1 MESTTMEIN
10 CWELKNGKEIPEPST
25 KTLNGFEWNARFRM
39 TVSNDDGSLGLPFIF
54 AADDT
59 AILTVEKSEQEGKR
73 TGNKKIKQVISCV
86 PRSLGTEIV
95 CSRTR
100 SYDGNEHVW
109 SAWEITSANSGVY
122 VEWDMNADINTYVT
136 AGIFNITGERLSAA
150 DGLPIENSAPGH
162 TIHARLTV
170 LDSSITGSG
179 DNDDKC
185 ITQIL
190 ALSNRTG
197 GDGDVYIRT
206 GRASMKNMLAGGSGW
221 EPWGKLQQNVQVGQ
235 VTSLDGFTGNGMYS
249 GVYTDGTLFETFVM
263 VVINN
268 YAVAGATGNV
278 RCISQFKYA
287 LNVNSNFS
295 YKARTGR
302 GGSTV
307 EWGSWVDLGAA
318 TTTDIQ
324 DNSITVQKL
333 STALQEQINQN
344 TANATK
350 AANGAYWTSG
360 PNAVTL
366 NINKNNGTVG
376 WQTLPAAT
384 TEKAGVMTA
393 EDRKEQVKK
402 TPLLNGDT
410 IVGLAREVYSR
421 QGKVDTAT
429 FLKRTTAGGTSVSD
443 GVATLKQI
451 GGNIVKNII
460 GDIQNVQSGISVT
473 DLGHG
478 LYKAEGNG
486 VALTQTTAAVIF
498 NTSDCVAGHKYYMYN
513 ILCSNASNVN
523 SYLCGVADANDFTLS
538 YIPLQNN
545 YQFVSAVVMINK
557 IYVPKMFH
565 YYPLGYR
572 QSTAG
577 NEVAVFSKPAV
588 IDLTEM
594 FGAGNEPTKEE
605 SDRMFASMGA
615 LPQGLTIAQPTGLKS
630 TGFNQWNPEN
640 VLINKTIT
648 DNAIVDGDRNIAV
661 IECLPCKT
669 GTGENNG
676 YVIGYGEGDT
686 WSDEGIEVY
695 LTPLNPME
703 VDGELYLQKLDKDA
717 TYGTYVPQIKG
728 YLLVV
733 TPTTDKLCAHFHWS
747 GDRAATDYEPYVDS
761 VVTLPEIPQMSEWGL
776 AGIQASGTMAQDTI
790 DLENNT
796 YTKRIARISLSS
808 FSKIE
813 NAVTARVWRAYTG
826 SDGTT
831 LYRHSVSSSASHLYY
846 TPEERNKILNGTW
859 SNNDIF
865 IANNGVQYT
874 YDESKNVTHYVA
886 QFAYPDFAP
895 YVASIYKVPNVISD
909 MFIANNMSTVD
920 GGTVVPSV
928 GCLSGRLYISS
939 PALKYK
945 DETALRSLLN
955 NSLLYYELAT
965 PEEYPIVTKAAPNYI
980 GSDYGVEEFTDCMV
994 PLVANIMFYMRS
1006 LVSETR
1012 NFIDR
1017 LMAGLGTSD
1026 ATAVADRIVAAILP
1040 SQAIEPVTE

>member
-1 MESTTMEIN
+1 MEIN
-10 CWELKNGKEIPEPST
+10 CWELKNGKEIPGPST
-25 KTLNGFEWNARFRM
+25 TTLNGFEWNARFRM

-109 SAWEITSANSGVY
+109 SAWEITSANSGVD

-295 YKARTGR
+295 YKTRTGR

-393 EDRKEQVKK
+393 EDKKRLDTTLGSLATRKYYSLPEAKEVEGVYKK
-402 TPLLNGDT
+402 TQKVYLNVLGQEDVFMRFQA
-410 IVGLAREVYSR
+410 I
-421 QGKVDTAT
+421 KD
-429 FLKRTTAGGTSVSD
+429 
-443 GVATLKQI
+443 
-451 GGNIVKNII
+451 GGNIETIFRASDYNIQVGVPVHFVSYIYSSIEQNCYHQLYLPDTGYLVNNIENLKI
-460 GDIQNVQSGISVT
+460 GLNKLEFDYTFESVPQGDLYHYLGKVAGNDFYLYKTFIYNGIQKTIEIQETTTYELNNRLDKIEPTLKEIEILALGISLYDNEDVVFKGNGKTYNTVMRSIPVVAGDVFVVKLDGITKPADSPDNAYLRFQFYDENDNQMAQQFFFSSDTPVNTEITIPDGCVKLTYIFGLSTNRPSVLDGEYKWSGLTFKQLSRNDARFRNVETRVT
-473 DLGHG
+473 ELETLSNDWNGKILTTYGDSVTALQGGDFSYPYDLTNTERWGNRVADYFKMSKHYGRGIGGQKYAWGTNGGAVTWLYKDTGIMYNRNDAFNLDNWDGSSFPSTWTDTQKQTVLNGLADGTMVSIRGSACSWLRITSMYPESIKNDVDVVFVMFHNDSVDGNEFSWVEGDTTDPEWAASSYYATYGGDYNINTFEGGIASTIMKLQTWLPNAVIILGTPINGQGTTGQLRPDANG
-478 LYKAEGNG
+478 LYKQVQHVKNVGLRFSIPVIDVYATCGING
-486 VALTQTTAAVIF
+486 LNRTEYITDGIHPYSVAGSKMVARAVI
-498 NTSDCVAGHKYYMYN
+498 G
-513 ILCSNASNVN
+513 
-523 SYLCGVADANDFTLS
+523 
-538 YIPLQNN
+538 
-545 YQFVSAVVMINK
+545 
-557 IYVPKMFH
+557 
-565 YYPLGYR
+565 
-572 QSTAG
+572 
-577 NEVAVFSKPAV
+577 
-588 IDLTEM
+588 
-594 FGAGNEPTKEE
+594 
-605 SDRMFASMGA
+605 
-615 LPQGLTIAQPTGLKS
+615 
-630 TGFNQWNPEN
+630 GF
-640 VLINKTIT
+640 KTI
-648 DNAIVDGDRNIAV
+648 
-661 IECLPCKT
+661 LP
-669 GTGENNG
+669 
-676 YVIGYGEGDT
+676 
-686 WSDEGIEVY
+686 
-695 LTPLNPME
+695 
-703 VDGELYLQKLDKDA
+703 
-717 TYGTYVPQIKG
+717 
-728 YLLVV
+728 
-733 TPTTDKLCAHFHWS
+733 
-747 GDRAATDYEPYVDS
+747 
-761 VVTLPEIPQMSEWGL
+761 
-776 AGIQASGTMAQDTI
+776 
-790 DLENNT
+790 
-796 YTKRIARISLSS
+796 
-808 FSKIE
+808 
-813 NAVTARVWRAYTG
+813 
-826 SDGTT
+826 
-831 LYRHSVSSSASHLYY
+831 
-846 TPEERNKILNGTW
+846 
-859 SNNDIF
+859 
-865 IANNGVQYT
+865 
-874 YDESKNVTHYVA
+874 
-886 QFAYPDFAP
+886 
-895 YVASIYKVPNVISD
+895 KV
-909 MFIANNMSTVD
+909 
-920 GGTVVPSV
+920 
-928 GCLSGRLYISS
+928 
-939 PALKYK
+939 
-945 DETALRSLLN
+945 
-955 NSLLYYELAT
+955 
-965 PEEYPIVTKAAPNYI
+965 
-980 GSDYGVEEFTDCMV
+980 
-994 PLVANIMFYMRS
+994 
-1006 LVSETR
+1006 
-1012 NFIDR
+1012 
-1017 LMAGLGTSD
+1017 
-1026 ATAVADRIVAAILP
+1026 
-1040 SQAIEPVTE
+1040 

>member
-10 CWELKNGKEIPEPST
+10 CWELKNGKEIPLPST
-25 KTLNGFEWNARFRM
+25 TTLNGFEWNARFRM
-39 TVSNDDGSLGLPFIF
+39 TVSNDDGSLGLPFVF

-59 AILTVEKSEQEGKR
+59 AILTVVKSEQEGRR
-73 TGNKKIKQVISCV
+73 TGNRKIKQVISCV

-109 SAWEITSANSGVY
+109 SAWEITSANSGVD

-136 AGIFNITGERLSAA
+136 AGIFNITGERLSAT
-150 DGLPIENSAPGH
+150 DGLPIDNSAPGH

-197 GDGDVYIRT
+197 GDGEVYVRT

-249 GVYTDGTLFETFVM
+249 GVYTDGTFFETFVM

-295 YKARTGR
+295 YKTRTGR

-318 TTTDIQ
+318 DTTDIQ
-324 DNSITVQKL
+324 DGAITAQKL
-333 STALQEQINQN
+333 SAALLAQIEQSSDGV
-344 TANATK
+344 AK
-350 AANGAYWTSG
+350 SANGAYWTCG

-366 NINKNNGTVG
+366 NINKNDGTVG
-376 WQTLPAAT
+376 WQTLSAAT
-384 TEKAGVMTA
+384 EENAGVMTA

-421 QGKVDTAT
+421 QGKADTAT

-513 ILCSNASNVN
+513 MLCSNASNVN

-545 YQFVSAVVMINK
+545 YQFVSAVVMINN
-557 IYVPKMFH
+557 IYIPKTFY

-605 SDRMFASMGA
+605 CDRMFACMGA
-615 LPQGLTIAQPTGLKS
+615 LPQGLTVAQPTGLKS
-630 TGFNQWNPEN
+630 IGFNLWNPEN
-640 VLINKTIT
+640 VLEYKSVSAGTI
-648 DNAIVDGDRNIAV
+648 IGVSGSHIAV

-695 LTPLNPME
+695 LTPLNPLE

-747 GDRAATDYEPYVDS
+747 GDRATTDYEPYVES
-761 VVTLPEIPQMSEWGL
+761 SIALPVIPEMSEWGL
-776 AGIQASGTMAQDTI
+776 AGIQASGIQDSVN
-790 DLENNT
+790 LEKNT
-796 YTKRIARISLSS
+796 YTKRIDCLDLGNINYQYYSPSETYPYGFFATSIKNAR
-808 FSKIE
+808 FSKT
-813 NAVTARVWRAYTG
+813 NALMCEKYTHG
-826 SDGTT
+826 SFAVDKAIMANT
-831 LYRHSVSSSASHLYY
+831 
-846 TPEERNKILNGTW
+846 
-859 SNNDIF
+859 
-865 IANNGVQYT
+865 ANNGTFYIIDGSYT
-874 YDESKNVTHYVA
+874 DAVSLKN
-886 QFAYPDFAP
+886 
-895 YVASIYKVPNVISD
+895 
-909 MFIANNMSTVD
+909 
-920 GGTVVPSV
+920 
-928 GCLSGRLYISS
+928 
-939 PALKYK
+939 ALEGVK
-945 DETALRSLLN
+945 
-955 NSLLYYELAT
+955 LYYEII
-965 PEEYPIVTKAAPNYI
+965 PQEYPIVTKAAPNYI
-980 GSDYGVEEFTDCMV
+980 GSDYGIEEFTGSKV
-994 PLVANIMFYMRS
+994 PLAANILFYMRS

-1026 ATAVADRIVAAILP
+1026 ATAVADMIVAAVAASEQP
-1040 SQAIEPVTE
+1040 TVVSDEQMAE

>member
-1 MESTTMEIN
+1 MESKTMEIN

-25 KTLNGFEWNARFRM
+25 TTLNGFEWNARFRM

-109 SAWEITSANSGVY
+109 SAWEITSANSGVD

-136 AGIFNITGERLSAA
+136 AGIFNIIGERLSAA
-150 DGLPIENSAPGH
+150 DGLPIVNSNPGH

-170 LDSSITGSG
+170 LDSSITGRG

-249 GVYTDGTLFETFVM
+249 GVYTDGTFFETFVM

-287 LNVNSNFS
+287 LNINSNFS
-295 YKARTGR
+295 YKTRTGR

-318 TTTDIQ
+318 DTADIQ
-324 DNSITVQKL
+324 DGAITAQKL
-333 STALQEQINQN
+333 SSDVRENVEKVPSLEE
-344 TANATK
+344 NATK
-350 AANGAYWTSG
+350 EK
-360 PNAVTL
+360 NALV
-366 NINKNNGTVG
+366 
-376 WQTLPAAT
+376 
-384 TEKAGVMTA
+384 
-393 EDRKEQVKK
+393 
-402 TPLLNGDT
+402 NGDT

-451 GGNIVKNII
+451 GGNIVKNLVDGRFVDAIANRATFSIYNNIAII
-460 GDIQNVQSGISVT
+460 RTNKVDASTGTPLYGD
-473 DLGHG
+473 
-478 LYKAEGNG
+478 
-486 VALTQTTAAVIF
+486 
-498 NTSDCVAGHKYYMYN
+498 
-513 ILCSNASNVN
+513 
-523 SYLCGVADANDFTLS
+523 LS
-538 YIPLQNN
+538 YGYEPIEGHVYYHCICLYNVDAKEVGVSINGAYEYASSNKTGEWVFLSYHGAPVIYTVKYIKIRLLNN
-545 YQFVSAVVMINK
+545 SNIDADNQYGGNTCFVKNWFA
-557 IYVPKMFH
+557 
-565 YYPLGYR
+565 
-572 QSTAG
+572 
-577 NEVAVFSKPAV
+577 

-594 FGAGNEPTKEE
+594 YGAGNEPTKEE
-605 SDRMFASMGA
+605 CDRMFACMGA
-615 LPQGLTIAQPTGLKS
+615 LPQGLTVAQPTGLKS
-630 TGFNQWNPEN
+630 IGYNQWNPAN
-640 VLINKTIT
+640 VLNNKSIVE
-648 DNAIVDGDRNIAV
+648 NAIEDDVADRHIAIV
-661 IECLPCKT
+661 ECLPCKT

-695 LTPLNPME
+695 LTPLNPLE
-703 VDGELYLQKLDKDA
+703 VDGELYLQKLDKEA

-747 GDRAATDYEPYVDS
+747 GDRATTDYEPYVES

-776 AGIQASGTMAQDTI
+776 AGISSSGTVVQDTI
-790 DLENNT
+790 DLENNIFR
-796 YTKRIARISLSS
+796 KRIWSIDLG
-808 FSKIE
+808 E
-813 NAVTARVWRAYTG
+813 
-826 SDGTT
+826 
-831 LYRHSVSSSASHLYY
+831 
-846 TPEERNKILNGTW
+846 LNWKYATEPW
-859 SNNDIF
+859 NVYS
-865 IANNGVQYT
+865 
-874 YDESKNVTHYVA
+874 YDDK
-886 QFAYPDFAP
+886 
-895 YVASIYKVPNVISD
+895 
-909 MFIANNMSTVD
+909 
-920 GGTVVPSV
+920 
-928 GCLSGRLYISS
+928 RLYIPKRMLENMTTPYIFSS
-939 PALKYK
+939 LDYNTSKRITNLQY
-945 DETALRSLLN
+945 
-955 NSLLYYELAT
+955 NSSDNSISITSNEGVYVAGEVYNFSQEVFIHKATCTQVQSYAPSGDNKSGNILCSEYTTISRGQCYYGTEIKGIGFWGNGYLAVVDNKLSGKSTSEIKEYLSGVKIYYEQT
-965 PEEYPIVTKAAPNYI
+965 EPEEYPIVTKAAPNYI
-980 GSDYGVEEFTDCMV
+980 GSDYGTEKFVGSKI
-994 PLVANIMFYMRS
+994 PLVANILFYMRS

-1012 NFIDR
+1012 NFLDR
-1017 LMAGLGTSD
+1017 LMAGLATSD
-1026 ATAVADRIVAAILP
+1026 ATAVADRIVAA
-1040 SQAIEPVTE
+1040 VTASEQPTVVSDEQMAE

>member
-25 KTLNGFEWNARFRM
+25 TTLNGFEWNARFRM

-109 SAWEITSANSGVY
+109 SAWEITSANSGVD
-122 VEWDMNADINTYVT
+122 VEWDRNADINSYVT
-136 AGIFNITGERLSAA
+136 AGIFNITGERLSAS

-197 GDGDVYIRT
+197 GDGDVYVRT

-249 GVYTDGTLFETFVM
+249 GVYTDGTFFETFVM

-295 YKARTGR
+295 YKTRTGR

-318 TTTDIQ
+318 DTADIQ
-324 DNSITVQKL
+324 DGAITAQKL
-333 STALQEQINQN
+333 SSDVRENVEKVHSLEE
-344 TANATK
+344 NATK
-350 AANGAYWTSG
+350 
-360 PNAVTL
+360 
-366 NINKNNGTVG
+366 
-376 WQTLPAAT
+376 
-384 TEKAGVMTA
+384 EKYA
-393 EDRKEQVKK
+393 
-402 TPLLNGDT
+402 LLNGDT

-451 GGNIVKNII
+451 GGNIVKNLVDTSFVGSETLGVVNGHIYCFSSYLYNGQLHFADTSTGVCGGWKHHGI
-460 GDIQNVQSGISVT
+460 VLKATSGSVT
-473 DLGHG
+473 I
-478 LYKAEGNG
+478 AVEGDN
-486 VALTQTTAAVIF
+486 AL
-498 NTSDCVAGHKYYMYN
+498 
-513 ILCSNASNVN
+513 NA
-523 SYLCGVADANDFTLS
+523 LL
-538 YIPLQNN
+538 
-545 YQFVSAVVMINK
+545 
-557 IYVPKMFH
+557 
-565 YYPLGYR
+565 
-572 QSTAG
+572 
-577 NEVAVFSKPAV
+577 

-594 FGAGNEPTKEE
+594 FGAGKEPTKEE
-605 SDRMFASMGA
+605 CDRMFGTMDA
-615 LPQGLTIAQPTGLKS
+615 LPKGLTVAQPTGLKS
-630 TGFNQWNPEN
+630 IGYNQWNPDN
-640 VLINKTIT
+640 VLEYKSVSAGTVIS
-648 DNAIVDGDRNIAV
+648 VSGSHIAV

-695 LTPLNPME
+695 LTLLNPME

-728 YLLVV
+728 YLLVI

-747 GDRAATDYEPYVDS
+747 GDRATTDYEPYVES
-761 VVTLPEIPQMSEWGL
+761 CVALPTIPEMSEWGL
-776 AGIQASGTMAQDTI
+776 AGISSSGTVVQDTI
-790 DLENNT
+790 DLENNIFR
-796 YTKRIARISLSS
+796 KRIWSIDLG
-808 FSKIE
+808 E
-813 NAVTARVWRAYTG
+813 
-826 SDGTT
+826 
-831 LYRHSVSSSASHLYY
+831 
-846 TPEERNKILNGTW
+846 LNWKYATEAW
-859 SNNDIF
+859 NVYS
-865 IANNGVQYT
+865 
-874 YDESKNVTHYVA
+874 YDDK
-886 QFAYPDFAP
+886 
-895 YVASIYKVPNVISD
+895 
-909 MFIANNMSTVD
+909 
-920 GGTVVPSV
+920 
-928 GCLSGRLYISS
+928 RLYIPKCMLENMTTPYIFSS
-939 PALKYK
+939 LDYNTSKRITNLQY
-945 DETALRSLLN
+945 
-955 NSLLYYELAT
+955 NSSDNSISITSNEGVYVAGEVYNFSQEVVIHKATCTQVQSYAPSGDNKSGNILCSEYTTISRGQCYYGTEIKGIGFWGNGYLAVVDNKLSGKSTSEIKEYLSGVKIYYEQT
-965 PEEYPIVTKAAPNYI
+965 EPEEYPIVTKTAPNYI
-980 GSDYGVEEFTDCMV
+980 GSDYGTEKFVGSKI
-994 PLVANIMFYMRS
+994 PLVANILFYMRS

-1012 NFIDR
+1012 NFLDR

-1026 ATAVADRIVAAILP
+1026 ATTVADRIVAAVAASEQP
-1040 SQAIEPVTE
+1040 TVVSDEQMAE

>member
-1 MESTTMEIN
+1 MEIN

-25 KTLNGFEWNARFRM
+25 TTLNGFEWNARFRM

-109 SAWEITSANSGVY
+109 SAWEITSANSGVD

-206 GRASMKNMLAGGSGW
+206 GRAQSTNMLAGGSGW
-221 EPWGKLQQNVQVGQ
+221 EPWGKLQQNIEVGQ
-235 VTSLDGFTGNGMYS
+235 VTSLNNFIGNGIYS
-249 GVYTDGTLFETFVM
+249 GVYTNGSSFFETFVM

-268 YAVAGATGNV
+268 YAVAGATGQV
-278 RCISQFKYA
+278 RSVSQFKYA
-287 LNVNSNFS
+287 LNVDSTFS
-295 YKARTGR
+295 YKTRTGR
-302 GGSTV
+302 GNTGI
-307 EWGSWVDLGAA
+307 EWGGWVDLGAA

-324 DNSITVQKL
+324 DNSITAQKL

-350 AANGAYWTSG
+350 SANGAYWTSG

-421 QGKVDTAT
+421 QGKTDTAT
-429 FLKRTTAGGTSVSD
+429 FLKRTTAGGTSISD

-451 GGNIVKNII
+451 GGNIVKNL
-460 GDIQNVQSGISVT
+460 GDITTALNYGSVT
-473 DLGHG
+473 VVGNIAKLIGV
-478 LYKAEGNG
+478 EGIYGEMKQFVNI
-486 VALTQTTAAVIF
+486 T
-498 NTSDCVAGHKYYMYN
+498 DGHKYYSSAKILMMKGEICQISINEGYN
-513 ILCSNASNVN
+513 SV
-523 SYLCGVADANDFTLS
+523 YLREIGKWSLLS
-538 YIPLQNN
+538 VLREGETGKSPIIR
-545 YQFVSAVVMINK
+545 V
-557 IYVPKMFH
+557 
-565 YYPLGYR
+565 
-572 QSTAG
+572 AG
-577 NEVAVFSKPAV
+577 NGEVCIMDWLL

-594 FGAGNEPTKEE
+594 FGVGNEPTKEE
-605 SDRMFASMGA
+605 CDRMFACMGA

-630 TGFNQWNPEN
+630 TGFNQWNPAN
-640 VLINKTIT
+640 VLLNKSIVE
-648 DNAIVDGDRNIAV
+648 NAIEDDVADRHIAIV
-661 IECLPCKT
+661 ECLPCKT

-747 GDRAATDYEPYVDS
+747 GDRAMSDYEPYTESTISFPV
-761 VVTLPEIPQMSEWGL
+761 IPQMSEWGL
-776 AGIQASGTMAQDTI
+776 AGIGVNGSLVADTI
-790 DLENNT
+790 DLDRMV
-796 YTKRIARISLSS
+796 YTKRIGRLKGMDKLNWFKGADGLFYSQQIIGLRD
-808 FSKIE
+808 FSNTIITDAGYTQGA
-813 NAVTARVWRAYTG
+813 NA
-826 SDGTT
+826 DGTIT
-831 LYRHSVSSSASHLYY
+831 
-846 TPEERNKILNGTW
+846 I
-859 SNNDIF
+859 ND
-865 IANNGVQYT
+865 Y
-874 YDESKNVTHYVA
+874 
-886 QFAYPDFAP
+886 
-895 YVASIYKVPNVISD
+895 
-909 MFIANNMSTVD
+909 
-920 GGTVVPSV
+920 
-928 GCLSGRLYISS
+928 GRLYLWDSS
-939 PALKYK
+939 IESLDELKNLLK
-945 DETALRSLLN
+945 DKT
-955 NSLLYYELAT
+955 LYYHLRTVET
-965 PEEYPIVTKAAPNYI
+965 YPIVTKAAPNYV
-980 GSDYGVEEFTDCMV
+980 GSDYGVEEFIGSRV
-994 PLVANIMFYMRS
+994 PLVANILFYMRS

-1012 NFIDR
+1012 NFLDR

-1026 ATAVADRIVAAILP
+1026 ATAVADRIVAAVLP
-1040 SQAIEPVTE
+1040 SQAIEPVIE

>member
-25 KTLNGFEWNARFRM
+25 TTLNGFEWNARFRM

-109 SAWEITSANSGVY
+109 SAWEITSANSGID
-122 VEWDMNADINTYVT
+122 VEWNRNADINTYVT

-170 LDSSITGSG
+170 LDSSITGRG
-179 DNDDKC
+179 DNNDKC

-197 GDGDVYIRT
+197 GDGEVYVRT

-249 GVYTDGTLFETFVM
+249 GVYTDGTFFETFVM

-287 LNVNSNFS
+287 LNINSNFS
-295 YKARTGR
+295 YKTRTGR

-318 TTTDIQ
+318 DTADIQ
-324 DNSITVQKL
+324 DGAITAQKL
-333 STALQEQINQN
+333 STALQKQINQN

-350 AANGAYWTSG
+350 SANGAYWTSG

-366 NINKNNGTVG
+366 NINKNDGTVG
-376 WQTLPAAT
+376 CQTLSAAT
-384 TEKAGVMTA
+384 EENAGVMTA

-451 GGNIVKNII
+451 GGNIVKNLVDTSFVGSEMLGVVNGHIYYFSSYLYNGQLHFADTSTDVCGGWKHHGI
-460 GDIQNVQSGISVT
+460 VLKAMSGSVT
-473 DLGHG
+473 I
-478 LYKAEGNG
+478 AVEGDN
-486 VALTQTTAAVIF
+486 AL
-498 NTSDCVAGHKYYMYN
+498 
-513 ILCSNASNVN
+513 NA
-523 SYLCGVADANDFTLS
+523 LL
-538 YIPLQNN
+538 
-545 YQFVSAVVMINK
+545 
-557 IYVPKMFH
+557 
-565 YYPLGYR
+565 
-572 QSTAG
+572 
-577 NEVAVFSKPAV
+577 
-588 IDLTEM
+588 IDLTGM
-594 FGAGNEPTKEE
+594 FGAGKEPTKEE
-605 SDRMFASMGA
+605 CDRMFACMGA
-615 LPQGLTIAQPTGLKS
+615 LPQGLTVAQPAGLKS
-630 TGFNQWNPEN
+630 TGFNQWNPAN
-640 VLINKTIT
+640 VLLNKSIVE
-648 DNAIVDGDRNIAV
+648 NAIEDDVADRHIAI

-747 GDRAATDYEPYVDS
+747 GDRAATDYEPYVES

-831 LYRHSVSSSASHLYY
+831 LYRHSIASSASHLYY
-846 TPEERNKILNGTW
+846 TPEERNKILHGTW

-895 YVASIYKVPNVISD
+895 YVASIYKVPNVVSD
-909 MFIANNMSTVD
+909 MFIANNMSVVE

-939 PALKYK
+939 PALKDK
-945 DETALRSLLN
+945 DETALKSLLN

-1012 NFIDR
+1012 NFLDR

-1026 ATAVADRIVAAILP
+1026 ATAVADRIVAA
-1040 SQAIEPVTE
+1040 VTASEQPTVVSDEQMAE

>member
-25 KTLNGFEWNARFRM
+25 TTLNGFEWNARFRM

-54 AADDT
+54 DADDT

-109 SAWEITSANSGVY
+109 SAWEITSANSGVD

-136 AGIFNITGERLSAA
+136 AGIFNIIGERLSAA
-150 DGLPIENSAPGH
+150 DGLPIVNSNPGH

-170 LDSSITGSG
+170 LDSSITGRG

-249 GVYTDGTLFETFVM
+249 GVYTDGTFFETFVM

-287 LNVNSNFS
+287 LNINSNFS
-295 YKARTGR
+295 YKTRTGR

-513 ILCSNASNVN
+513 MLCSNASNVN
-523 SYLCGVADANDFTLS
+523 SYLCGVAGANDFTLN

-545 YQFVSAVVMINK
+545 YQFVSSVVMINN
-557 IYVPKMFH
+557 IYIPKTFH
-565 YYPLGYR
+565 YYPLGYK

-605 SDRMFASMGA
+605 CDRMFACMGA
-615 LPQGLTIAQPTGLKS
+615 LPQGLTVAQPTGLKS
-630 TGFNQWNPEN
+630 IGYNQWNPDN
-640 VLINKTIT
+640 VLEYKSVSAGSIIG
-648 DNAIVDGDRNIAV
+648 VSGSHIAV

-747 GDRAATDYEPYVDS
+747 GDRAATDYEPYVES

-776 AGIQASGTMAQDTI
+776 AGIAWNKEYIQDTI
-790 DLENNT
+790 DLEKNEYCKRVFLLNFKDRIWYNNGNLF
-796 YTKRIARISLSS
+796 YADFGDVGVRNMIICNGYARTAYNMASLPDDKTIMYSGQYVYIHDLS
-808 FSKIE
+808 FSGNI
-813 NAVTARVWRAYTG
+813 TG
-826 SDGTT
+826 FRD
-831 LYRHSVSSSASHLYY
+831 YI
-846 TPEERNKILNGTW
+846 K
-859 SNNDIF
+859 D
-865 IANNGVQYT
+865 
-874 YDESKNVTHYVA
+874 K
-886 QFAYPDFAP
+886 FAY
-895 YVASIYKVPNVISD
+895 
-909 MFIANNMSTVD
+909 IAVNT
-920 GGTVVPSV
+920 
-928 GCLSGRLYISS
+928 
-939 PALKYK
+939 K
-945 DETALRSLLN
+945 ET
-955 NSLLYYELAT
+955 
-965 PEEYPIVTKAAPNYI
+965 YPIVTKAAPNYI
-980 GSDYGVEEFTDCMV
+980 GSDYGVEEFTGNKV
-994 PLVANIMFYMRS
+994 PLVANILFYMRS

-1012 NFIDR
+1012 NFLDR
-1017 LMAGLGTSD
+1017 LMAGLATSD
-1026 ATAVADRIVAAILP
+1026 ATAVADRIVSA
-1040 SQAIEPVTE
+1040 VTASEQPTVVSDEQIAE